1 MFEMYYN
8 GKIKWLPCAILL
20 CCQYNCKQ
28 ILTILHD
35 DVLVKC
41 NLQSSF
47 SFAFLIGKLFYVKL
61 GSQRIPIS
69 QDYTSAVSGCPW
81 RFTCMWG
88 NHDFTDSS
96 FRLLNTF
103 HSSTVVISY
112 YCDITCQGPPGAART
127 QLYPVSKNSN

>member
-1 MFEMYYN
+1 MYYN

-28 ILTILHD
+28 ILTRLHD

-81 RFTCMWG
+81 RFTQLVCEATMIKIQALG
-88 NHDFTDSS
+88 SLTLFIPA
-96 FRLLNTF
+96 LL
-103 HSSTVVISY
+103 
-112 YCDITCQGPPGAART
+112 
-127 QLYPVSKNSN
+127 